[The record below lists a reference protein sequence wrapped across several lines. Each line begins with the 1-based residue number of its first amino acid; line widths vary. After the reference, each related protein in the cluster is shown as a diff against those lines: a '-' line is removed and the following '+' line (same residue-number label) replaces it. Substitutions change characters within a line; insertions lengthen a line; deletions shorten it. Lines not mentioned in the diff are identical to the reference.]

1 MDRAMTNKMQHELDS
16 KRWAGLSRTSEEVL
30 ANGVW
35 IPDAAI
41 IEAERRRKEEIDRRE
56 RPFLEVPRHPVLEEA
71 PPEPVEP
78 GGTVIILDI

>member
-1 MDRAMTNKMQHELDS
+1 MDRAMTNTMQPHFEQTPS
-16 KRWAGLSRTSEEVL
+16 AGLAPECARLL

-35 IPDAAI
+35 IPDAHI
-41 IEAERRRKEEIDRRE
+41 IESERRRKEELDRRE

-71 PPEPVEP
+71 PPEPAAP